1 MKKQK
6 ESLTEHKG
14 TIYEPPRWVDR
25 LLEWFVAPH
34 LLEYIQGDL
43 HEHFQKRVAQIGLSP
58 ARREYVWSVLHCLTP
73 FFFKRR
79 KTISYYN
86 QYSNPSFTDMLS
98 NYLTIAFR
106 NLRRQKGFTAINILG
121 LAVGLAS
128 CLMIILFVSHELSY
142 DRYHAHAERMY
153 RMTLHGRMDEKE
165 IKLAYTSEPAGEALL
180 RDFPG
185 VEAMTR
191 IRNDGGLL
199 VKNGKNVFKEE
210 KVAFAEPNFFSFF
223 SIRMLKGNPAKAL
236 TDPKTVVLTETTA
249 RKYFGMA
256 DPIGKTLIMGN
267 LGLFQVTGVCE
278 DIPSNTH
285 FHYDIL
291 GSFKSVNRG
300 TKWLASGAHTYL
312 VLREDYN
319 LKQLEEQSQAL
330 INKYVSTEIKEFFGL
345 SFAEFLEKGNR
356 FSFPFQKVTDIH
368 LHSNLDDEI
377 EANSDIKYVYIF
389 SVIAFF
395 ILLLACVNFMNL
407 STAGSAGRSKEVG
420 IRKVLGS
427 VQKQL
432 VSQFLTESV
441 LLTFLSL
448 ILAIGFVIL
457 LLPNFNNLTG
467 KLFTLSA
474 IFNWRMLSG
483 TLIGCLFIG
492 LLAGSYPA
500 FVLSSFKPI
509 TVLKGKVQAGFRSS
523 WLRNTLV
530 TGQFAISIGII
541 IATIVA
547 NQQLR
552 FMQNKKVSFDKEQVL
567 VLHETQVLGNQL
579 NAFKNELTK
588 LSPVVNVSLAGFLP
602 AGISRK
608 SVDGV
613 QVKNGSH
620 IVNHRTKSYYIDEAY
635 LPTLGMKIVQ
645 GRNFSKA
652 FPTDNTAILINE
664 AAAKAYGFKNP
675 VGEQV
680 SLTGDGSDGS
690 KKIYTIVGVIKD
702 FHFESMH
709 QKIAPLMMFYGGD
722 NAQLALRIKT
732 DDIPTL
738 LYNIEKLWKAQTDNP
753 FVYSFLDERFNS
765 MYQAEQ
771 RIGRL
776 FGIFAGLAIFI
787 SCLGLFGLAAFAT
800 HQRTKEIGVRKVL
813 GASISSIVALL
824 LTNFI
829 KLILIAI
836 LIASPIAGYVMSQW
850 LHDFAYRI
858 DLSWWIFALAGVL
871 AISIAVFTVSYQTIK
886 AALVN
891 PVKSLK
897 TE

>member
-1 MKKQK
+1 MKKQQ
-6 ESLTEHKG
+6 EPLANHQTPNPD
-14 TIYEPPRWVDR
+14 PPRWVDR

-43 HEHFQKRVAQIGLSP
+43 HEHFQKQVAQIGLTR
-58 ARREYVWSVLHCLTP
+58 ARRAYVWSVLHCLTP

-79 KTISYYN
+79 KTNSYYN
-86 QYSNPSFTDMLS
+86 PYSNPSFTDMFS

-106 NLRRQKGFTAINILG
+106 NLRRHKGFTAINVLG

-128 CLMIILFVSHELSY
+128 CLLIILFVSHELSY

-153 RMTLHGRMDEKE
+153 RMTLYGKMDEKE
-165 IKLAYTSEPAGEALL
+165 IKLAYTAEPAGPALL
-180 RDFPG
+180 RDFAG
-185 VEAMTR
+185 IEAMTR

-199 VKNGKNVFKEE
+199 VKNGNDVFKEE
-210 KVAFAEPNFFSFF
+210 RVAFVEPNFFSFF
-223 SIRMLKGNPAKAL
+223 SIRMLKGNRTKAL
-236 TDPKTVVLTETTA
+236 VDPKTVVLTETTA

-256 DPIGKTLIMGN
+256 DPIGKVLTMGN
-267 LGLFQVTGVCE
+267 LGVFQVTGVCE

-285 FHYDIL
+285 FHYDFL
-291 GSFKSVNRG
+291 GSFKSVNQG
-300 TKWLASGAHTYL
+300 ETWLASGAHTYV
-312 VLREDYN
+312 VLRKGYT
-319 LKQLEEQSQAL
+319 LKQLEVQCQK
-330 INKYVSTEIKEFFGL
+330 IVNKYVSTEINQFFGL
-345 SFAEFLEKGNR
+345 SFAEFLQKGNR
-356 FSFPFQKVTDIH
+356 FSLPFQRITDIH

-389 SVIAFF
+389 SIIAFF

-427 VQKQL
+427 VQTQL
-432 VSQFLTESV
+432 IGQFLTESV
-441 LLTFLSL
+441 LLTFLAL
-448 ILAIGFVIL
+448 FLALGFVIL

-467 KLFTLSA
+467 KVFTLGS
-474 IFNWRMLSG
+474 IFNWQVLSG
-483 TLIGCLFIG
+483 TVLGCLAIG

-509 TVLKGKVQAGFRSS
+509 TVLKGKVQAGFRSG

-530 TGQFAISIGII
+530 TGQFVVSIGII

-552 FMQNKKVSFDKEQVL
+552 YMQNKKVGFDKEQVL
-567 VLHETQVLGNQL
+567 VLHETQVLGDKL
-579 NAFKNELTK
+579 NAFKTELTN
-588 LSPVVNVSLAGFLP
+588 LSPVVSVSLAGFLP

-613 QVKNGSH
+613 QVKNGTR
-620 IVNHRTKSYYIDEAY
+620 IVTHRTKSYYIDEDY
-635 LPTLGMKIVQ
+635 LPTLGIKIAQ

-652 FPTDNTAILINE
+652 FLTDNTAVLINE
-664 AAAKAYGFKNP
+664 AAAKVFGFKNP
-675 VGEQV
+675 IGQQV

-690 KKIYTIVGVIKD
+690 KKTYMIVGVMKD

-709 QKIAPLMMFYGGD
+709 QSIAPLMMFYGGD
-722 NAQLALRIKT
+722 NTQLALRIKT
-732 DDIPTL
+732 DDIPNL
-738 LYNIEKLWKAQTDNP
+738 LQNIEKLWKTQTDNP
-753 FVYSFLDERFNS
+753 FVYSFLNERFNS
-765 MYQAEQ
+765 MYKAEQ
-771 RIGRL
+771 RIGEL

-813 GASISSIVALL
+813 GASIGSIVALL
-824 LTNFI
+824 VSNFL
-829 KLILIAI
+829 KLIFIAI
-836 LIASPIAGYVMSQW
+836 LIASPIAGYFMNNW
-850 LHDFAYRI
+850 LQDFAYRV
-858 DLSWWIFALAGVL
+858 DVSWWVFALAGVL
-871 AISIAVFTVSYQTIK
+871 AIAVAILTVSYQTIR

-897 TE
+897 SE

>member
-1 MKKQK
+1 MKKQQ
-6 ESLTEHKG
+6 ESLADQNTNP
-14 TIYEPPRWVDR
+14 EPPRWVDKI
-25 LLEWFVAPH
+25 LEWFVAPH

-43 HEHFQKRVAQIGLSP
+43 HEHFQKRVTQIGLTR
-58 ARREYVWSVLHCLTP
+58 ARREYFWSVLQCLTP

-79 KTISYYN
+79 KTNSYYN
-86 QYSNPSFTDMLS
+86 NYSNPSFKDMFS

-106 NLRRQKGFTAINILG
+106 NLWRHKGFTAINVLG

-128 CLMIILFVSHELSY
+128 CLLIVLFVSHELSY
-142 DRYHAHAERMY
+142 DHYHANADRMY
-153 RMTLHGRMDEKE
+153 RMTLYGKMDEKE
-165 IKLAYTSEPAGEALL
+165 IKLAYTAEPAGPALL
-180 RDFPG
+180 RDFAG
-185 VEAMTR
+185 IESMTR

-199 VKNGKNVFKEE
+199 VKNGKDVFKEE
-210 KVAFAEPNFFSFF
+210 KIAFVEPNFFSFF
-223 SIRMLKGNPAKAL
+223 SIRMLKGNMAKAL
-236 TDPKTVVLTETTA
+236 IDPKTVVLTETTA

-256 DPIGKTLIMGN
+256 DPIGKTLTIGN
-267 LGLFQVTGVCE
+267 LGIFQVTGICK

-285 FHYDIL
+285 FHYDML

-300 TKWLASGAHTYL
+300 DKWLASGAHTYVL
-312 VLREDYN
+312 LREGYT
-319 LKQLEEQSQAL
+319 LKQLEAQSQAL
-330 INKYVSTEIKEFFGL
+330 VNKYVSSEINQFFGM
-345 SFAEFLEKGNR
+345 SFIEFQQKGNHL
-356 FSFPFQKVTDIH
+356 SFPFQRVTDIH

-389 SVIAFF
+389 SIIALF

-427 VQKQL
+427 VQTQL

-441 LLTFLSL
+441 LLTL
-448 ILAIGFVIL
+448 LALLLALVFIIL
-457 LLPNFNNLTG
+457 LLPGFNNLTG
-467 KLFTLSA
+467 KVFTLGSVFNGRVISA
-474 IFNWRMLSG
+474 TILS
-483 TLIGCLFIG
+483 CLLIG

-509 TVLKGKVQAGFRSS
+509 TVLKGKVQASFRSG

-530 TGQFAISIGII
+530 TGQFVVSIGII

-547 NQQLR
+547 NQQLT
-552 FMQNKKVSFDKEQVL
+552 FMQNKKIGFDKEQVL
-567 VLHETQVLGNQL
+567 VLHETQVLGEKL
-579 NAFKNELTK
+579 NAFKNELSK
-588 LSPVVNVSLAGFLP
+588 LSPVVRVSLAGFLP

-608 SVDGV
+608 SIDGV
-613 QVKNGSH
+613 QVKNGNR
-620 IVNHRTKSYYIDEAY
+620 VTTHRTKSYYVDEDY
-635 LPTLGMKIVQ
+635 LPTLGMKIAQ

-652 FPTDNTAILINE
+652 FLTDNSAILINE
-664 AAAKAYGFKNP
+664 AAAKVFGFKNP
-675 VGEQV
+675 INQQV

-690 KKIYTIVGVIKD
+690 KKTYTIVGVIKD

-709 QKIAPLMMFYGGD
+709 QSIAPLMMFYGGD
-722 NAQLALRIKT
+722 NSQLALRIKT
-732 DDIPTL
+732 DDIQGL
-738 LYNIEKLWKAQTDNP
+738 LQNIEKQWKAKTDNP
-753 FVYSFLDERFNS
+753 FVYSFLDERLNA

-771 RIGRL
+771 RIGDL

-813 GASISSIVALL
+813 GASIPSIVALL
-824 LTNFI
+824 LSNFL
-829 KLILIAI
+829 KLIFIAI

-858 DLSWWIFALAGVL
+858 DLSWWIFVLAGVL
-871 AISIAVFTVSYQTIK
+871 AILVAVLTVSYQTIK

>member
-1 MKKQK
+1 MKKQR
-6 ESLTEHKG
+6 EHLSDHQS
-14 TIYEPPRWVDR
+14 YPQEPPRWVDR

-43 HEHFQKRVAQIGLSP
+43 YEHFQKRVVQIGLKR
-58 ARREYVWSVLHCLTP
+58 ARREYIWSALHCLTP
-73 FFFKRR
+73 FFFRRR
-79 KTISYYN
+79 KTNSYYN
-86 QYSNPSFTDMLS
+86 QNSNPSFKDMLS

-106 NLRRQKGFTAINILG
+106 NLLRHKGFTAINILG
-121 LAVGLAS
+121 LAVGMAS
-128 CLMIILFVSHELSY
+128 CLLIVLFVTHELSY
-142 DRYHAHAERMY
+142 DRYHAHSDRMY
-153 RMTLHGRMDEKE
+153 RMTLHGRMDEKK

-185 VEAMTR
+185 IEAMTR

-199 VKNGKNVFKEE
+199 VKNGKDVFKEE

-223 SIRMLKGNPAKAL
+223 SIRMVKGNPAKAL
-236 TDPKTVVLTETTA
+236 IDPKTVVLTETTA

-256 DPIGKTLIMGN
+256 DPIGKTLTMGN

-285 FHYDIL
+285 FHYDML
-291 GSFKSVNRG
+291 GSFKSVNGG
-300 TKWLASGAHTYL
+300 TKWLASGAHTYV
-312 VLREDYN
+312 VLREGYSI
-319 LKQLEEQSQAL
+319 KQLEAQSEAL
-330 INKYVSTEIKEFFGL
+330 VNKYVSTEIKEFFGL
-345 SFAEFLEKGNR
+345 SFAEFLKKGNQ
-356 FSFPFQKVTDIH
+356 FGFPFQRVTDIH
-368 LHSNLDDEI
+368 LYSNLDDEI

-427 VQKQL
+427 VQTQL
-432 VSQFLTESV
+432 VGQFLTESV
-441 LLTFLSL
+441 LVTFLAL
-448 ILAIGFVIL
+448 LLAFGLVIL
-457 LLPNFNNLTG
+457 LLPNFNDLTG
-467 KLFTLSA
+467 KVFTLSS
-474 IFNWRMLSG
+474 IFNCRVLGG
-483 TLIGCLFIG
+483 TIIGCLAIG

-509 TVLKGKVQAGFRSS
+509 TVLKGKVQAGFRSG

-547 NQQLR
+547 NQQLK
-552 FMQNKKVSFDKEQVL
+552 FMQNKKVGFDKEQVL
-567 VLHETQVLGNQL
+567 VLHETQVLGEKV
-579 NAFKNELTK
+579 NAFKNELAK
-588 LSPVVNVSLAGFLP
+588 LSPVVRVSLAGFLP

-613 QVKNGSH
+613 QVKNGER
-620 IVNHRTKSYYIDEAY
+620 IVTHRTKSYYIDEDY
-635 LPTLGMKIVQ
+635 LPTLGMKIAQ
-645 GRNFSKA
+645 GRNFSKT
-652 FPTDNTAILINE
+652 FPTDNSAILINE

-675 VGEQV
+675 IGEQV

-690 KKIYTIVGVIKD
+690 KKKYTIVGVIKD
-702 FHFESMH
+702 FHFETMH
-709 QKIAPLMMFYGGD
+709 QNIAPLIMFYGGD

-738 LYNIEKLWKAQTDNP
+738 LYNIEKLWKGQTDNP

-771 RIGRL
+771 RIGQL

-813 GASISSIVALL
+813 GASISSIVSLL
-824 LTNFI
+824 LANFL
-829 KLILIAI
+829 KLILISI
-836 LIASPIAGYVMSQW
+836 LIASPVAGYVMSQW

-858 DLSWWIFALAGVL
+858 DLSWWIFILAGML
-871 AISIAVFTVSYQTIK
+871 AISIAVLTVSYQTIK